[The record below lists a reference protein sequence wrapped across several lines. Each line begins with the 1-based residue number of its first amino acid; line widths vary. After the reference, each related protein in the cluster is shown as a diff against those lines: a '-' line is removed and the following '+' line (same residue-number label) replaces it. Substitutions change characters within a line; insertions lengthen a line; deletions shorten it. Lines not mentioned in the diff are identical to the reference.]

1 MRRTTDPETVVLR
14 ALGSPVRQKI
24 LELLGHQPATSAML
38 ARSLGSNTGVMSY
51 HLRELGKAGL
61 IEPDTQQGRS
71 LFWRLSHSDARFND
85 PQKSSQPALARAT
98 IDMILAR
105 HNASIRA
112 YLARTDLTTQW
123 RDAALFSQ
131 SAVAL
136 TESELAEFNEA
147 YLALV
152 RRFTA
157 ARATPADALPV
168 RLALFAYPDTPKGL
182 SHDNVDR

>member
-1 MRRTTDPETVVLR
+1 MRRTKDQETVVLR
-14 ALGSPVRQKI
+14 ALGSPVRQDI
-24 LELLGHQPATSAML
+24 LELLGRQPATSAML

-61 IEPDTQQGRS
+61 IEPDAHQGRS
-71 LFWRLSHSDARFND
+71 LFWRLSRTDARFND
-85 PQKSSQPALARAT
+85 PQTSPQSALAQAT
-98 IDMILAR
+98 IDMILTR
-105 HNASIRA
+105 FNASVRA
-112 YLARTDLTTQW
+112 YLARTDLTPSW

-136 TESELAEFNEA
+136 TSSELTEFNVA

-157 ARATPADALPV
+157 ARATPDDALPV
-168 RLALFAYPDTPKGL
+168 HLALFAYPEGQ
-182 SHDNVDR
+182 SYDNLDR